1 MNKGVFKMTADAK
14 VGLLLGL
21 VFIVIIAFLVNGL
34 PSFLQSASAEDVVI
48 NTITPPTGPD
58 LVIDDRVMDT
68 ARQLQ
73 PEMRFRQSQP
83 PQDVVL
89 LNPQNASPAAAVE
102 PVMPPAPVEPVQPVE
117 TAVARTAE
125 VSAPAAASTPQVTY
139 VTPAASSSETTA
151 AVGST
156 AAPKGRVHVI
166 QNGET
171 LSSIAQKYYGK
182 EEGNRRAVIQKLY
195 EANRKVLTSQDKVR
209 VGDKLT
215 IPPLTDAAGGSAVA
229 SKTPEAS
236 QTLLTKFS
244 TMLER
249 PAKED
254 QKQITEYTVKQ
265 GDSLWSIAQRMLGD
279 GKRYK
284 EIIQANQDKI
294 KDADD
299 LTAGM
304 SLKIPK

>member
-73 PEMRFRQSQP
+73 PELRFRQTEP

-89 LNPQNASPAAAVE
+89 LNPQGVSPAATVE
-102 PVMPPAPVEPVQPVE
+102 PVMGAAPVQPVQPVEPVQPVAAQPQAQP
-117 TAVARTAE
+117 TAVL
-125 VSAPAAASTPQVTY
+125 SPQVTL
-139 VTPAASSSETTA
+139 VTPAASSSDTTVA
-151 AVGST
+151 IQPAT
-156 AAPKGRVHVI
+156 APKGRIHVI

-195 EANRKVLTSQDKVR
+195 EANRKVLASQDKVR

-215 IPPLTDAAGGSAVA
+215 IPPLTEMVGGTPAAKA
-229 SKTPEAS
+229 PEAS

-265 GDSLWSIAQRMLGD
+265 GDSLWSIAQRTLGD

-299 LTAGM
+299 LTTGM